1 MADPPSCTHQNQS
14 PESSRHRHRLANSLG
29 EKAQQ
34 VLKDDYSKA
43 RLVAFDALKSRAF
56 LYPFKGIVYFLG
68 HRSLWQPFISRLG
81 PFATLSASVIAG
93 MFTLTY
99 LPQLAVQV
107 FVSGPFAVVSTVLL
121 VLSESSAIINV
132 IARTWLLQDA
142 ILDTFD
148 GTLLSRNATAVL
160 REGREIKP
168 GRDPMQKLGKIIKSP
183 FKRFTPKAL
192 IRYLIYLP
200 LNFVPLVGTVMFIY
214 LQGRNRG
221 RQVHGRYFQ
230 LKKWSTWQ
238 QKDWLN
244 KHVGAYTAFGLV
256 ATFLEMIPLASI
268 FFTYTNAVGAALWAA
283 DIETLNASM
292 TDGTAPGL
300 RETAKEAE

>member
-1 MADPPSCTHQNQS
+1 MADPSSCTGQS
-14 PESSRHRHRLANSLG
+14 SSSESKRRRVANSVG

-34 VLKDDYSKA
+34 VLKEDYAKA
-43 RLVAFDALKSRAF
+43 RSVAFDALKSRAF
-56 LYPFKGIVYFLG
+56 LYPFKGILYFLT
-68 HRSLWQPFISRLG
+68 HRTLWRPFISRLG

-148 GTLLSRNATAVL
+148 GTLLSRNATVML
-160 REGREIKP
+160 REGREIKS
-168 GRDPMQKLGKIIKSP
+168 GRDSIQKLGKIIKSP
-183 FKRFTPKAL
+183 FERFSPKAL
-192 IRYLIYLP
+192 VRYLMYLP

-230 LKKWSTWQ
+230 LKKWSTGQ

-256 ATFLEMIPLASI
+256 ATLLEMVPLASI

-283 DIETLNASM
+283 DIETFNTSM

-300 RETAKEAE
+300 RETAKDSE